1 VTLAIEIN
9 DAGLAIAADGQLLAE
24 EPGYAMLDGRQP
36 ETGHAAAKRMRL
48 APVYSESRHWAELG
62 DVALPRT
69 MPAAT
74 TFAEVAHAQL
84 SAFAAPWQERDRE
97 TMFAVPPWYTREQ
110 LSILLGVAK
119 ETGLEP
125 VGLVDAGLAAASLE
139 PVPESVM
146 QLELSLHRAVLTLLD
161 YSGGLHRSRFEI
173 IPRHGWLALQQA
185 WLEMVAASFVR
196 KTRFDPLHD
205 AATEQQLLD
214 QLPAWLDSVRE
225 APSVTVEIEA
235 AGTRHSLEIE
245 AQAFAA
251 AAQPAYRDYLRVLQQ
266 ARPAGA
272 AMHLRLS
279 HRLAALPGLSD
290 QLAEIRDCEVV
301 VLPPGAAAIGALAW
315 ELAIRRNEGGLV
327 LVQRLPT
334 PLRASSPSSV
344 PEAATVPAAAWPTH
358 LVHRSRA
365 YVTDERPITL
375 GTAAPPG
382 KRVLTVAPG
391 PGISRSHCTVLRD
404 VDGVWLEDHSTYG
417 TFVNE
422 ARINGRVQ
430 LRAGDRLRL
439 GSPGVVC
446 ELVRVVDDDGATQ
459 D

>member
-1 VTLAIEIN
+1 MTLAIEIN
-9 DAGLAIAADGQLLAE
+9 DAGLVVAGGGQLLAE

-74 TFAEVAHAQL
+74 TLAEVAYAQL
-84 SAFAAPWQERDRE
+84 RALSAPWQESDRE
-97 TMFAVPPWYTREQ
+97 ALFAVPPWYTREQ

-146 QLELSLHRAVLTLLD
+146 QLELGLHRAVLTLLD
-161 YSGGLHRSRFEI
+161 HSGGLRRSRFEM
-173 IPRHGWLALQQA
+173 IPRHGWLALQQL
-185 WLEMVAASFVR
+185 WMEMVAASFVR

-214 QLPAWLDSVRE
+214 RLPGWLDALRE
-225 APSVTVEIEA
+225 APSVTVELEA
-235 AGTRHSLEIE
+235 AGARHSLEIE
-245 AQAFAA
+245 AQAFAG

-266 ARPAGA
+266 ARPPGT

-315 ELAIRRNEGGLV
+315 ESAIRRDDGGLV
-327 LVQRLPT
+327 LVQCLPT
-334 PLRASSPSSV
+334 PLRASSPVIV
-344 PEAATVPAAAWPTH
+344 PEAAAVPREAWPTH
-358 LVHRSRA
+358 LIHRSRA
-365 YVTDERPITL
+365 YVIDQRPIAL
-375 GTAAPPG
+375 GTATPAG
-382 KRVLTVAPG
+382 RRALTVAPG
-391 PGISRSHCTVLRD
+391 PGISRLHCTVLRD
-404 VDGVWLEDHSTYG
+404 GDGVWLEDHSTYG
-417 TFVNE
+417 SFVNE

-446 ELVRVVDDDGATQ
+446 ELVRLADDDGATQ